1 MKHNDTF
8 TTKGAIFTREG
19 YTLTGWS
26 TSQNSVSGEF
36 QELLNKVK
44 ATNSELK
51 TYWEGSD
58 ASKYSTSVE
67 QQAEYMQ
74 QLTDTINEIGGFL
87 VKVGQAYQEACEN
100 NANAING

>member
-1 MKHNDTF
+1 MDGLKINYSET
-8 TTKGAIFTREG
+8 I
-19 YTLTGWS
+19 
-26 TSQNSVSGEF
+26 SVGNQVTERANEF

-44 ATNSELK
+44 TTNSELK

-58 ASKYSTSVE
+58 ASKYSASVE

-74 QLTDTINEIGGFL
+74 KLADTVAEIGGFL

-100 NANAING
+100 NANAINR

>member
-1 MKHNDTF
+1 MDGLKINYSETISVGNQV
-8 TTKGAIFTREG
+8 TEKG
-19 YTLTGWS
+19 
-26 TSQNSVSGEF
+26 GEF
-36 QELLNKVK
+36 QELLNKIK

-58 ASKYSTSVE
+58 ASKYSNAVE

-74 QLTDTINEIGGFL
+74 QLTDTINEIGSFL
-87 VKVGQAYQEACEN
+87 VKVGQAYQEACKN

>member
-1 MKHNDTF
+1 MDSLRINYSET
-8 TTKGAIFTREG
+8 I
-19 YTLTGWS
+19 
-26 TSQNSVSGEF
+26 SVGNQVTEKANEF

-44 ATNSELK
+44 SVNSELK

-58 ASKYSTSVE
+58 ASKYSESVE

-74 QLTDTINEIGGFL
+74 KLSDTINEIGRFL
-87 VKVGQAYQEACEN
+87 VKVGNAYQEACEN

>member
-1 MKHNDTF
+1 MDGLRINYSETISVGNQV
-8 TTKGAIFTREG
+8 TEKG
-19 YTLTGWS
+19 
-26 TSQNSVSGEF
+26 GEF

>member
-1 MKHNDTF
+1 MDGLKINYSETISVGNQV
-8 TTKGAIFTREG
+8 TEKG
-19 YTLTGWS
+19 
-26 TSQNSVSGEF
+26 GEF

-74 QLTDTINEIGGFL
+74 QLTDTINEIGAFL

>member
-1 MKHNDTF
+1 MDGLRINYSETISVGNQV
-8 TTKGAIFTREG
+8 TEKGE
-19 YTLTGWS
+19 
-26 TSQNSVSGEF
+26 EF
-36 QELLNKVK
+36 QNLLNKIK
-44 ATNSELK
+44 STNSELK

-74 QLTDTINEIGGFL
+74 QLTNTINEIGGFL

-100 NANAING
+100 NANAINR

>member
-1 MKHNDTF
+1 MDGLKINYSETVSVGNQVAA
-8 TTKGAIFTREG
+8 KG
-19 YTLTGWS
+19 S
-26 TSQNSVSGEF
+26 EF
-36 QELLNKVK
+36 QELLNKIK
-44 ATNSELK
+44 TTNSELK

>member
-1 MKHNDTF
+1 MDGLKINYSETISVGNQV
-8 TTKGAIFTREG
+8 TEKG
-19 YTLTGWS
+19 
-26 TSQNSVSGEF
+26 GEF

-44 ATNSELK
+44 TTNSELK

>member
-1 MKHNDTF
+1 MDGLRINYSETISVGNQV
-8 TTKGAIFTREG
+8 TEKG
-19 YTLTGWS
+19 
-26 TSQNSVSGEF
+26 GEF

-44 ATNSELK
+44 TTNSELK

-87 VKVGQAYQEACEN
+87 VKVGQAYQEACKN

>member
-1 MKHNDTF
+1 MDGLKINYSETISVGNQV
-8 TTKGAIFTREG
+8 TEKG
-19 YTLTGWS
+19 
-26 TSQNSVSGEF
+26 GEF

-51 TYWEGSD
+51 RYWEGSD